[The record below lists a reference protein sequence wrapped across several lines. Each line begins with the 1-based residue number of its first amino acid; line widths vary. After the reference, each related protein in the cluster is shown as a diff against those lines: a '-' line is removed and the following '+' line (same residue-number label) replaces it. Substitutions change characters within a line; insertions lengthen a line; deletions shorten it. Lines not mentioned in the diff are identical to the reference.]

1 MTTPRSELTVSLLR
15 RTQQAV
21 SSSLALKL
29 ALSFIAVAV
38 GALCVALVATTY
50 GVRKAAE
57 KKIDEHL
64 GHTLEAF
71 QHLVGSDLERLAD
84 EVRIRSRD
92 KTFLSMAL
100 GSNSEDAE
108 AGLGDEDSELHAIED
123 ARETILSADTE
134 VFGWRGSEA
143 GACAFFNARRRLV
156 LTHGDQAQYG
166 AEVDEPL
173 LEQAL
178 RSGVAVALW
187 SPAHLR
193 ALPFTLVP
201 RERIRDRDLLLV
213 HASVVTDTG
222 GESTKE
228 RPSRPIGLVLAGQW
242 VTDLLAGLGP
252 GSKASLPTEG
262 QVGRPRAERAQVV
275 DFAFRALDGALAT
288 SLQPGSPLEQPGF
301 SASRTPLVPIRGE
314 RHLVREAALLAEGG
328 APIGQ
333 VFALCNLDAEVHGVI
348 EEFWTTMGP
357 AAVAVILCALAAAVL
372 LARRLSSPLVQ
383 LEIAARRVRLGE
395 LSVSV
400 PVQGVDEVG
409 RLSGAFNEMV
419 DGLRQRDEIKG
430 LFKRYLAPEVV
441 EELLRNPA
449 KAAPGGERKELSV
462 LFCDLVG
469 FTSLSER
476 LEPEALVE
484 LLNGYFERAT
494 QVLTRHGATLD
505 KFIGDA
511 IMCFWN
517 APLPQEDHAE
527 RACLTALELLAVVDG
542 LAPEMEARGLPRLE
556 CRVGL
561 NTGWGVAG
569 NIGSRQAQ
577 DYTVMG
583 DTVNL
588 ASRLEGA
595 AKVYGTRTLV
605 AEETVRAAG
614 GVVLARELDLLRVKG
629 RTTPVRVYE
638 LVGRADLPPPAY
650 LATFAEALALYRRR
664 RFEQA
669 LGLFLS
675 LPGDPPSRVFAERC
689 RTLLHQP
696 PSSEWEGIFVL
707 DTK

>member
-1 MTTPRSELTVSLLR
+1 MSLLR

-29 ALSFIAVAV
+29 ALSFTAIAL

-50 GVRKAAE
+50 GVSRAAE
-57 KKIDEHL
+57 KKIDEYL
-64 GHTLEAF
+64 GYTLESF
-71 QHLVGSDLERLAD
+71 QELVGANQQKLAEAAD
-84 EVRIRSRD
+84 VRSRD
-92 KTFLSMAL
+92 RTFLDIVL
-100 GSNSEDAE
+100 RINSYEQDAE
-108 AGLGDEDSELHAIED
+108 AGLGGQDSVLEAMSS
-123 ARETILSADTE
+123 AREIIKSADTA
-134 VFGWRGSEA
+134 VFGKQRGEA
-143 GACAFFNARRRLV
+143 GVWALFSARLRLV
-156 LTHGDQAQYG
+156 FTHGNTAQHG
-166 AEVDEPL
+166 AVVDEPL
-173 LEQAL
+173 LRQAL
-178 RSGVAVALW
+178 QSGVAVALW
-187 SPAHLR
+187 SPARLR
-193 ALPFTLVP
+193 KLPFTLVP
-201 RERIRDRDLLLV
+201 PERIREGDLLLV
-213 HASVVTDTG
+213 HASAVTGTRSKSSDGQAQQRVGVVLT
-222 GESTKE
+222 
-228 RPSRPIGLVLAGQW
+228 GQW

-252 GSKASLPTEG
+252 RSAASLPKAQQEEGRCTERREI
-262 QVGRPRAERAQVV
+262 VH
-275 DFAFRALDGALAT
+275 FAIRALDGALAS
-288 SLQPGSPLEQPGF
+288 SLAPGSRLEQPGF
-301 SASRTPLVPIRGE
+301 GASRTPLVHICGE
-314 RHLVREAALLAEGG
+314 RHLVREAPFLVQGG
-328 APIGQ
+328 DSIGQ
-333 VFALCNLDAEVHGVI
+333 VFVLRNLDAEVDGVL

-357 AAVAVILCALAAAVL
+357 AVVAVVLCALAAAVL

-383 LEIAARRVRLGE
+383 LEAAARQVRLGE

-400 PVQGVDEVG
+400 PVRSADEVG

-494 QVLTRHGATLD
+494 QVLTRHSATLD

-517 APLPQEDHAE
+517 APLPQEDHAA
-527 RACLTALELLAVVDG
+527 RACLTALDLLAVVDG
-542 LAPEMEARGLPRLE
+542 LAPELEARGLPRLE

-614 GVVLARELDLLRVKG
+614 GAVLARELDLLRVKG
-629 RTTPVRVYE
+629 RTAPVRVYE
-638 LVGRADLPPPAY
+638 LVGRADMPPPAY
-650 LATFAEALALYRRR
+650 LSTFAQALALYRQR

-689 RTLLHQP
+689 RALLLEP
-696 PSSEWEGIFVL
+696 PSSEWEGVFIL
-707 DTK
+707 ESK